1 MDFLKQIK
9 QLCALYNI
17 KPARSRGQ
25 NFLIS
30 ENVYQK
36 IITAA
41 GLKPDDIV
49 LEVGPG
55 LGFLTEMLAR
65 RVKKVIAVELDD
77 QLAEVL
83 RERLAEQKI
92 ENVEVVNEDIF
103 IFNPSRLASLR
114 HPPLTKGREGRG
126 SYKIVANLP
135 YNITSRFLRKFL
147 EEVEGKPSMM
157 VLMVQ
162 KEVAERITAKPPQ
175 MSLLAVSVQF
185 FAEAK
190 IMAKVSSG
198 AFWPQ
203 PKVDSAIIH
212 LTPRPPLP
220 LASLK
225 LRRSGRGEGVVD
237 EKNFFKLVRV
247 GFSARRKMLKNNLA
261 KGLNVKSEIMAE
273 ILRQAGL
280 NEKTRA
286 QELSVEKWQELFIVL
301 DRQNMV

>member
-55 LGFLTEMLAR
+55 LGFLTEMLAKQ
-65 RVKKVIAVELDD
+65 VKQVIAVEVDD
-77 QLAEVL
+77 KLAEVL
-83 RERLAEQKI
+83 RNRLQEQGIK
-92 ENVEVVNEDIF
+92 NVEVVNDNILTSPP
-103 IFNPSRLASLR
+103 NPLSLVR
-114 HPPLTKGREGRG
+114 RGGGAERRGRG
-126 SYKIVANLP
+126 YKIVANLP

-301 DRQNMV
+301 ERQNMV

>member
-55 LGFLTEMLAR
+55 LGFLTEMLAKQ
-65 RVKKVIAVELDD
+65 VKQVIAVEVDD
-77 QLAEVL
+77 KLAEVL
-83 RERLAEQKI
+83 RNRLQEQGIK
-92 ENVEVVNEDIF
+92 NVEVVNDNILTSPP
-103 IFNPSRLASLR
+103 NPLSLVR
-114 HPPLTKGREGRG
+114 RGGGAERRGRG
-126 SYKIVANLP
+126 YKIVANLP